1 MECIGLPCM
10 PTTPQFITRKQL
22 AERWDVSIES
32 LKRYER
38 RGILSPVKIA
48 PRVLRYRFA
57 EIEARETEATL
68 DRKEATA

>member
-1 MECIGLPCM
+1 MKAN
-10 PTTPQFITRKQL
+10 PQFITRKQL

-38 RGILSPVKIA
+38 RGILRPCKIA
-48 PRVLRYRFA
+48 PRVLRYRFE
-57 EIEARETEATL
+57 EIEAREREATL

>member
-1 MECIGLPCM
+1 MS
-10 PTTPQFITRKQL
+10 TTPQFITRKQL

-38 RGILSPVKIA
+38 RGILRPVKIA
-48 PRVLRYRFA
+48 SRVLRYRFE
-57 EIEARETEATL
+57 EIEAREKEATL